1 MSRTTS
7 PFNTHQSLVD
17 EHSDDDD
24 DDEGDMEYID
34 IGDVKQLSS
43 SSNGSFHG
51 KISPPNLIPSANT
64 SSHSG
69 SGRSRASSNA
79 ADIDI
84 HKQLSTIDNNNN
96 TEENDSFLSQ
106 AALARLEAKHNSN
119 NNSSNNS
126 QWRRNDISIS
136 TSLSSSNYYNPQL
149 SNNKTPPTSSTT
161 PNNTTNNNNNTH
173 STNSILTSTNAIQ
186 ITPLHQI
193 PYVHGGYAAAAPL
206 FVTHSTKFASI
217 LKKLLPGAY
226 SELSVLLRR
235 EKKII
240 AQQRSVVGNGNGNN
254 GNASRGRNGANGNG
268 NGACSPTYT
277 DVSLHS
283 STAKLHSSDIRKSEG
298 KNLNKV
304 ILPDPVKSKLFCGC

>member
-17 EHSDDDD
+17 EHSDD

-79 ADIDI
+79 ADIM
-84 HKQLSTIDNNNN
+84 HKQLSTIDNNNDNNN

-161 PNNTTNNNNNTH
+161 PNSTTNNNNNTH

-254 GNASRGRNGANGNG
+254 GIASRGRNGANGNG

>member
-1 MSRTTS
+1 M
-7 PFNTHQSLVD
+7 
-17 EHSDDDD
+17 
-24 DDEGDMEYID
+24 
-34 IGDVKQLSS
+34 
-43 SSNGSFHG
+43 
-51 KISPPNLIPSANT
+51 
-64 SSHSG
+64 
-69 SGRSRASSNA
+69 
-79 ADIDI
+79 
-84 HKQLSTIDNNNN
+84 
-96 TEENDSFLSQ
+96 
-106 AALARLEAKHNSN
+106 
-119 NNSSNNS
+119 
-126 QWRRNDISIS
+126 
-136 TSLSSSNYYNPQL
+136 
-149 SNNKTPPTSSTT
+149 
-161 PNNTTNNNNNTH
+161 
-173 STNSILTSTNAIQ
+173 
-186 ITPLHQI
+186 
-193 PYVHGGYAAAAPL
+193 HGGYAAAAPL

-254 GNASRGRNGANGNG
+254 GIASRGRNGANGNG